1 MDAARGSPADPVN
14 VADPLRLAARLWPG
28 VRLYSRQREI
38 LQSVWENDETFV
50 HAGHELGKDFVGAL
64 AVLLFFLSRHPCRVV
79 TTSADYSQLESVL
92 WGEIRRFIQTAAV
105 PLEREKGGPL
115 VVNHLHLRKVVDGR
129 VDATSYVLGRVAAKG
144 EGLQGHHVADT
155 GDGVPRTLFAV
166 DEASGVDDLS
176 YNAADTWARRKL
188 VVGNPYPC
196 QNFFRRGVKEGTRH
210 SEDGRRCWRRVLKI
224 AGEDSPNVALGLM
237 EKRHG
242 GRPSGKVI
250 LPGVLSWD
258 QYEKRLA
265 TWDSVRLCVGI
276 HGEFWEGAELLLLP
290 PSWLNAAEDRAR
302 ALEGV
307 PREARAVGC
316 DPGEGGADTA
326 WSVVDHLGLIEQTS
340 MPTPDTSVIV
350 GQTLALMHRHGVRA
364 EDVAFDR
371 GGGGKQI
378 ADQLRSQGYDVRTV
392 AFGEAASPE
401 PHRGPA
407 GFTERRDARE
417 QRTAYVNRRAEM
429 YGTLRDL
436 LDPSREGPGFAIPA
450 RYTELRRELAPIPL
464 LYDQEGRLRLPPKN
478 RQGAGTGGG
487 PTLVELVG
495 HSPDRADSLALACWS
510 MLNKAKRPKAGV
522 F

>member
-1 MDAARGSPADPVN
+1 
-14 VADPLRLAARLWPG
+14 
-28 VRLYSRQREI
+28 
-38 LQSVWENDETFV
+38 
-50 HAGHELGKDFVGAL
+50 
-64 AVLLFFLSRHPCRVV
+64 V
-79 TTSADYSQLESVL
+79 TTSADYSQLEAVL
-92 WGEIRRFIQTAAV
+92 WGEIRRFIQTAAY
-105 PLEREKGGPL
+105 PLERERGGML
-115 VVNHLHLRKVVDGR
+115 VVNHLHIRKAVDGK
-129 VDATSYVLGRVAAKG
+129 VDPTSYLMGRVAAKG
-144 EGLQGHHVADT
+144 EGMLGHHVADP
-155 GDGVPRTLFAV
+155 GDGVPRTLWV
-166 DEASGVDDLS
+166 CDEASGCDDES
-176 YNAADTWARRKL
+176 YRAADTWARRKL
-188 VVGNPYPC
+188 VIGNPLPC
-196 QNFFRRGVKEGTRH
+196 QNFFREGVKGGDRW
-210 SEDGRRCWRRVLKI
+210 SDDRSRCYRRVIKV
-224 AGEDSPNVALGLM
+224 AATDSPSVQLGLM
-237 EKRHG
+237 ERKHG
-242 GRPSGKVI
+242 RTPTGRVVV
-250 LPGVLSWD
+250 PGVLPYHE
-258 QYEKRLA
+258 YEKRLA
-265 TWDSVRLCVGI
+265 TWDEIRRCIGLG
-276 HGEFWEGAELLLLP
+276 GDFYEGAELLLFP
-290 PSWLNAAEDRAR
+290 PTWLSRAEDLAR
-302 ALEGV
+302 ALEGI

-326 WSVVDHLGLIEQTS
+326 WSVVDHLGLIEQIS

-378 ADQLRSQGYDVRTV
+378 ADQLRSQGYNVRTV

-495 HSPDRADSLALACWS
+495 HSPDRADSLVLSCWS
-510 MLNKAKRPKAGV
+510 MLNKVKRPKAGV